1 MTFRPRHLSLL
12 LAAALGSVA
21 FGQNGTPLPTFGQP
35 PAQAGQPAQPVNP
48 VANPPPTANA
58 ADSLNL
64 RFANGIVAIAEDK
77 IITVA
82 DVTREIAPLFQQ
94 LQAEAKSQKEL
105 DERLTTLQD
114 SVIQDLIDRVLI
126 IKDFRKDEKKHIP
139 RSYVENEIANRLSEQ
154 FDNDRS
160 KFLAYL
166 RSMGLTTK
174 EFERDVEEDIIYS
187 YMRSQQRKS
196 ESIVSPV
203 RIETF
208 YNENKDRFYREDEV
222 HLRLI
227 QLTRN
232 EGENDGDLRVTANK
246 ILSRFKAGEKFE
258 DLAKEFSR
266 DAKRAKGG
274 DWGMMRRSDFK
285 SEFSEVAFNLK
296 PGEASEPLVLPEGC
310 FILYV
315 EERKFAGI
323 QPLNEVRDQIE
334 RMLIQQMS
342 RVNQERWLERLRRN
356 GYVKHY

>member
-1 MTFRPRHLSLL
+1 MLRPRHLVSLL
-12 LAAALGSVA
+12 LAAASSTVA
-21 FGQNGTPLPTFGQP
+21 F
-35 PAQAGQPAQPVNP
+35 AQAGRPATFGPDAAQAPT
-48 VANPPPTANA
+48 VASP

-105 DERLTTLQD
+105 DDRLTTLQD

-126 IKDFRKDEKKHIP
+126 IKDFRKDEKKNIP
-139 RSYVENEIANRLSEQ
+139 RSYVENEIANRLAEQ

-166 RSMGLTTK
+166 RSMGLTTR
-174 EFERDVEEDIIYS
+174 EFEREVEEDIIYG

-196 ESIVSPV
+196 ETIVSPV

-208 YNENKDRFYREDEV
+208 YKENKDRFYREDEV

-227 QLTRN
+227 QLTRS
-232 EGENDGDLRVTANK
+232 EGEKDDQLLVTANQ
-246 ILSRFKAGEKFE
+246 ILARFKASEKFE
-258 DLAKEFSR
+258 ELAKEFSR
-266 DAKRAKGG
+266 DAKRSKGG

-285 SEFSEVAFNLK
+285 TEFSEVAFNLK
-296 PGEASEPLVLPEGC
+296 PGEASEPLLLPEGC
-310 FILYV
+310 FCSSSRSASLPASS
-315 EERKFAGI
+315 RSTRFAIKSSGC
-323 QPLNEVRDQIE
+323 
-334 RMLIQQMS
+334 
-342 RVNQERWLERLRRN
+342 
-356 GYVKHY
+356 